1 MTSAHSS
8 NQAAVAAPPAP
19 VAPANGNRPGYVIG
33 GPDQPCNIEHVIH
46 LLPHRYPFLLID
58 RIKSAGWMEIVA
70 LKNVSINEP
79 YFAGHFPGH
88 PVMPG
93 VLILEALAQA
103 GCVLLA
109 NRTNGRKL
117 MYLAGVDHARF
128 KRTVVPGDVLELRV
142 QILQERRKLGKAR
155 GEAWVDDK
163 MVAEAEILFADAEA

>member
-1 MTSAHSS
+1 MDAETTSARKTLRALLADFDHVLASEYEALRARDTDGLE
-8 NQAAVAAPPAP
+8 NAVARKQELVGAIATAGERCPVPP
-19 VAPANGNRPGYVIG
+19 PGAAGDPEGDPEASAEWAEIR
-33 GPDQPCNIEHVIH
+33 Q
-46 LLPHRYPFLLID
+46 LLARC
-58 RIKSAGWMEIVA
+58 A
-70 LKNVSINEP
+70 
-79 YFAGHFPGH
+79 
-88 PVMPG
+88 
-93 VLILEALAQA
+93 
-103 GCVLLA
+103 LA